1 MFLLL
6 VNLYEFGQFLRILL
20 WISVPMFIVAM
31 LVTTWL
37 HYRRRRKTQDEMALS
52 MEGLDLSA
60 PPEILIAAM
69 KRMAASPT
77 LSGENAPASD
87 TSHAT
92 ASDTSSMPVSDTAS
106 MLASGTASTL
116 TGAGDSAVAPEP
128 GLAAGEAIDPAI
140 EGEGER
146 ETIAPADAVDNM
158 YKGILWMKEKYEQY
172 RDMAD
177 QRIEQLKEQVVK
189 VEKKYEDLLVGRV
202 PATTAAPLT
211 VDQRIEHADQKIE
224 TVPTVQD
231 ESHLQEQ
238 LAAKDRQIEE
248 LQTQLQIQLLK
259 TEELVAKLQNSSQ
272 LLFNLSQELDKT
284 TLPPQPQA

>member
-69 KRMAASPT
+69 KRGAALPMFAADPEQPQGGGMEDAR
-77 LSGENAPASD
+77 GE
-87 TSHAT
+87 
-92 ASDTSSMPVSDTAS
+92 
-106 MLASGTASTL
+106 GI
-116 TGAGDSAVAPEP
+116 E
-128 GLAAGEAIDPAI
+128 PAI
-140 EGEGER
+140 VGERETAAEEKR

-158 YKGILWMKEKYEQY
+158 YKGILWMKSKYEQY
-172 RDMAD
+172 RDLAD
-177 QRIEQLKEQVVK
+177 QRIEQLKEQVAK
-189 VEKKYEDLLVGRV
+189 VEKKYEDLLVGR
-202 PATTAAPLT
+202 ADQRAEQA
-211 VDQRIEHADQKIE
+211 DQRIE
-224 TVPTVQD
+224 TVPAAQD
-231 ESHLQEQ
+231 ESLLLQQ
-238 LAAKDRQIEE
+238 LEAKDRQIEE
-248 LQTQLQIQLLK
+248 LQSQLQFQYLK

-272 LLFNLSQELDKT
+272 LLVNLSHELDKT

>member
-60 PPEILIAAM
+60 APEILIAAM
-69 KRMAASPT
+69 KRSAVLPM
-77 LSGENAPASD
+77 L
-87 TSHAT
+87 AT
-92 ASDTSSMPVSDTAS
+92 ADAGQN
-106 MLASGTASTL
+106 AGESG
-116 TGAGDSAVAPEP
+116 SAATEP
-128 GLAAGEAIDPAI
+128 GLAGA
-140 EGEGER
+140 EGTEPVLEER
-146 ETIAPADAVDNM
+146 EVIAPEDAIDNM

-177 QRIEQLKEQVVK
+177 QRIEQLKEQVAK
-189 VEKKYEDLLVGRV
+189 VEKKYEDLLAGRA

-211 VDQRIEHADQKIE
+211 TDQRIDTADQRIE

-238 LAAKDRQIEE
+238 LTAKDRQIEE

>member
-60 PPEILIAAM
+60 APEILIAAM
-69 KRMAASPT
+69 NRMSVSPAPAGEQVPASITSSAPVSDAASILTPDGAPMPAVDNSPT
-77 LSGENAPASD
+77 LSG
-87 TSHAT
+87 
-92 ASDTSSMPVSDTAS
+92 
-106 MLASGTASTL
+106 
-116 TGAGDSAVAPEP
+116 TGDAE
-128 GLAAGEAIDPAI
+128 
-140 EGEGER
+140 ER

-172 RDMAD
+172 RDLAD
-177 QRIEQLKEQVVK
+177 HRIEQLKEQVAK
-189 VEKKYEDLLVGRV
+189 VEKKYEDLLAGR
-202 PATTAAPLT
+202 
-211 VDQRIEHADQKIE
+211 VDQRIEIAPAVQIE
-224 TVPTVQD
+224 TAPVVQD
-231 ESHLQEQ
+231 ESLLQQQ

-248 LQTQLQIQLLK
+248 LQSQLQIQFLK
-259 TEELVAKLQNSSQ
+259 TEELIAKLQSSSQ
-272 LLFNLSQELDKT
+272 LLLNISHEMDKT
-284 TLPPQPQA
+284 TQPPLPQA

>member
-69 KRMAASPT
+69 NRMSASPRLAGEHAPASNTSPAPASDAASMLT
-77 LSGENAPASD
+77 LDAASMPASD
-87 TSHAT
+87 TS
-92 ASDTSSMPVSDTAS
+92 P
-106 MLASGTASTL
+106 TL
-116 TGAGDSAVAPEP
+116 TGAGDSRVVGDSGLTALGS
-128 GLAAGEAIDPAI
+128 GLAMGEGTEPAV
-140 EGEGER
+140 EGER

-158 YKGILWMKEKYEQY
+158 YKGILWMKSKYEQY
-172 RDMAD
+172 RELAD
-177 QRIEQLKEQVVK
+177 QRIEQLKEQVAK
-189 VEKKYEDLLVGRV
+189 VEKKYEDLLVGR
-202 PATTAAPLT
+202 A
-211 VDQRIEHADQKIE
+211 DQRIE
-224 TVPTVQD
+224 TVHTVQD
-231 ESHLQEQ
+231 ESLLQQQ
-238 LAAKDRQIEE
+238 LEAKDRQIEA
-248 LQTQLQIQLLK
+248 LQTQLQVQYLK

-272 LLFNLSQELDKT
+272 LLVNLSQELDKT

>member
-60 PPEILIAAM
+60 APEILIAAM
-69 KRMAASPT
+69 NRMSASIAPAGEHALAAITSSAPVSYAMSMPVTDAASMPDSDTSPT
-77 LSGENAPASD
+77 L
-87 TSHAT
+87 T
-92 ASDTSSMPVSDTAS
+92 
-106 MLASGTASTL
+106 GT
-116 TGAGDSAVAPEP
+116 GDAE
-128 GLAAGEAIDPAI
+128 
-140 EGEGER
+140 ER
-146 ETIAPADAVDNM
+146 EAIAPADAIDNM

-177 QRIEQLKEQVVK
+177 QRIEQLKEQVAK
-189 VEKKYEDLLVGRV
+189 VEKKYEELLAGRV
-202 PATTAAPLT
+202 
-211 VDQRIEHADQKIE
+211 DHRIETA
-224 TVPTVQD
+224 PAVQD
-231 ESHLQEQ
+231 ESLLQQQ

-248 LQTQLQIQLLK
+248 LQSQLQIQYLK
-259 TEELVAKLQNSSQ
+259 TEELIAKLQSSSQ
-272 LLFNLSQELDKT
+272 LLLNISHELDKT
-284 TLPPQPQA
+284 TQPPLAQA

>member
-37 HYRRRRKTQDEMALS
+37 HYRQRRKTQDEMALS

-69 KRMAASPT
+69 KRVSVLPMMAAPDAGPGD
-77 LSGENAPASD
+77 GESDLPA
-87 TSHAT
+87 
-92 ASDTSSMPVSDTAS
+92 
-106 MLASGTASTL
+106 
-116 TGAGDSAVAPEP
+116 E
-128 GLAAGEAIDPAI
+128 
-140 EGEGER
+140 ER

-158 YKGILWMKEKYEQY
+158 YKGILWMKSKYEQY
-172 RDMAD
+172 RELAD
-177 QRIEQLKEQVVK
+177 QRIEQLKEQVAK
-189 VEKKYEDLLVGRV
+189 VEKKYEDLIVGR
-202 PATTAAPLT
+202 
-211 VDQRIEHADQKIE
+211 VDQRIETA
-224 TVPTVQD
+224 PTVQD
-231 ESHLQEQ
+231 ESLLQQQ
-238 LAAKDRQIEE
+238 LEAKDRQIEE
-248 LQTQLQIQLLK
+248 LQSQLQTQYLK

-272 LLFNLSQELDKT
+272 LLVNLSQELEKT